1 MWQTPVSSI
10 ADEYKEDALAKLRE
24 LEEDALKRMM
34 GHTPHTLYP
43 KKPKLPPSAMKM
55 SVGKIDHANLVRA
68 VVVGCTPSDG
78 ARYRKEVSVYE
89 DYGKDAFAIGISIVD
104 LYSGAVANAHDLLPK
119 YILQEAKPG
128 DWSSV
133 EKLTKK
139 LVEQAVSNIAIT
151 RANMEIEHA

>member
-24 LEEDALKRMM
+24 KEEALKVMVYT
-34 GHTPHTLYP
+34 TPPPLPP

-55 SVGKIDHANLVRA
+55 SIVKVDHANLVRA
-68 VVVGCTPSDG
+68 VVVGASPNDG
-78 ARYRKEVSVYE
+78 VRYRKEVQVYE
-89 DYGKDAFAIGISIVD
+89 DYGRDAFAIGISIVD
-104 LYSGAVANAHDLLPK
+104 MQSGAVANAHDLLPK

-139 LVEQAVSNIAIT
+139 LVKQAVSNIAIT
-151 RANMEIEHA
+151 LAHMEIEHA